1 VLFEEVEDVLGA
13 DDGPF
18 HYQPVV
24 LVTQG
29 SAATDGDQSGVTLF
43 REDRHDH
50 IMAFLAEGV
59 LMVGALQLGGCGRS
73 STRPRGPGHSS
84 T

>member
-1 VLFEEVEDVLGA
+1 
-13 DDGPF
+13 
-18 HYQPVV
+18 VV